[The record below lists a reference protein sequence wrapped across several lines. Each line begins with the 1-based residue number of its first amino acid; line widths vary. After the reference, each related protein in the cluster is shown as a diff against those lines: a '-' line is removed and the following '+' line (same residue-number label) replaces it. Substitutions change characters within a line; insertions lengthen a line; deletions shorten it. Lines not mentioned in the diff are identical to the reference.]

1 MKQIVFSLI
10 SLGFLFHLTAFSL
23 DSVSGFG
30 PKIGI
35 NFANVQG
42 ADIPNQ
48 AGTITGFIGG
58 GYAEFI
64 LDENIYGQGEL
75 FYSQKG
81 YNYEVMSQDFDI
93 ELEYFETDW
102 LLKYKTQ
109 FDIFQPFVCGGI
121 GLGLYLIDAEEAGKD
136 IKKDMNLFDA
146 GILIGGGFEIKRF
159 SFEVRYNSGLTKIYR
174 EELNLKIK
182 NKVVSIMTG
191 FRL

>member
-1 MKQIVFSLI
+1 MRKITFPLLFGLLFCQSVYSLE
-10 SLGFLFHLTAFSL
+10 SYT
-23 DSVSGFG
+23 GFG

-48 AGTITGFIGG
+48 AGMITGVIAG

-64 LDENIYGQGEL
+64 LNEDIYGQAEL

-81 YNYEVMSQDFDI
+81 YNYEAMYQDYDI
-93 ELEYFETDW
+93 KLAYFETDW

-121 GLGLYLIDAEEAGKD
+121 GLGLYLIDAEEGGQD
-136 IKKDMNLFDA
+136 IKNDMNGFEA
-146 GILIGGGFEIKRF
+146 GILVGGGFEIKRF
-159 SFEVRYNSGLTKIYR
+159 TFEVRYNSGLTKIYR
-174 EELNLKIK
+174 EEMNLKIR

-191 FRL
+191 FKI